1 MSSLPYEIEVP
12 EKLINHFRIY
22 IGDLAEYNRLIEGH
36 ESGDEK
42 LTLAFQLW
50 MHDFNGSPPIT
61 CKKYDYVK
69 TPIPNFQIVFEGVM
83 IKTLTMAGILHT
95 RNFLNF
101 NDGGVSFTVSDKGQ
115 SYLQWISMFL
125 QKHEQD
131 VKAVK
136 SGINAE
142 EAYDFI
148 PSPEAWNYPY
158 EDY

>member
-1 MSSLPYEIEVP
+1 MSKLPYEIDVP
-12 EKLINHFRIY
+12 DRLIEHFRLY
-22 IGDLAEYNRLIEGH
+22 IGDQPQYNRLIEGT

-42 LTLAFQLW
+42 LRLAFQLW
-50 MHDFNGSPPIT
+50 MHSFNGSPPVT
-61 CKKYDYVK
+61 CKRYDFTK
-69 TPIPNFQIVFEGVM
+69 TPLPNFQIIFEGVM
-83 IKTLTMAGILHT
+83 IQTLTMAGILNT

-115 SYLQWISMFL
+115 AYMQWISMFL
-125 QKHEQD
+125 NKHQND
-131 VKAVK
+131 VMNVK